1 MGAGDDFAEGWGGWD
16 KDSKARRLPLLGSLI
31 PSRRALVLGHRVNSI
46 FYLLHERRCKLCV
59 QPVGAVP
66 DPEVFTTPS
75 GTGSLS
81 TPM

>member
-1 MGAGDDFAEGWGGWD
+1 VGVGD
-16 KDSKARRLPLLGSLI
+16 KDSKARRLPLCGPLI
-31 PSRRALVLGHRVNSI
+31 PSHLALVLGHRVNFI
-46 FYLLHERRCKLCV
+46 FHLQHERRYKLCV

-81 TPM
+81 TPV

>member
-1 MGAGDDFAEGWGGWD
+1 VPETISPGGGEGD
-16 KDSKARRLPLLGSLI
+16 KDSKARRLPLLGPLI
-31 PSRRALVLGHRVNSI
+31 PSRRALVLGHRVNFI
-46 FYLLHERRCKLCV
+46 FYLLHERRYKLCV